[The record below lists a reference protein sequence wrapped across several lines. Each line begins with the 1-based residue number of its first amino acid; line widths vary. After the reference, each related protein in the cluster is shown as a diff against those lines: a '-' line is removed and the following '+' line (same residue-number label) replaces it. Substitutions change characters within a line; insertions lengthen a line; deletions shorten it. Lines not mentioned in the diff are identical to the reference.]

1 MADRYLRIDEVVN
14 RTGLSLPTIYR
25 RIRQGDF
32 PRQVKLGAR
41 ASAWLE
47 SEVDAWITKK
57 AQPAAA

>member
-1 MADRYLRIDEVVN
+1 MAGRYLRIDEVVN

-25 RIRQGDF
+25 GILQGDF

-47 SEVDAWITKK
+47 SEV
-57 AQPAAA
+57 